1 MPLDSHSEHRRA
13 GEGLRGPAR
22 DAARAGGAGGG
33 APAHALIV
41 EDEPHIARMLE
52 TLLED
57 AAFRVT
63 LAGDG
68 RSALE
73 SLRSDASIGLVILDL
88 MMPGMSG
95 LDVLREARS
104 LAEDLPI
111 VVLTARGE
119 TSIRREA
126 EALGAAEVFIKPFS
140 PRKLLGRVRELYGR

>member
-1 MPLDSHSEHRRA
+1 MPLDSHSEDR
-13 GEGLRGPAR
+13 EGPAPAG
-22 DAARAGGAGGG
+22 AAEGAP
-33 APAHALIV
+33 PAHALV
-41 EDEPHIARMLE
+41 AEDEPHIARMLE

-63 LAGDG
+63 LVGDG

-73 SLRSDASIGLVILDL
+73 TLRADASIGLAILDL

-104 LAEDLPI
+104 LAEELPI

-126 EALGAAEVFIKPFS
+126 EALGATEVFIKPFS
-140 PRKLLGRVRELYGR
+140 PRKLVARVRELYGS